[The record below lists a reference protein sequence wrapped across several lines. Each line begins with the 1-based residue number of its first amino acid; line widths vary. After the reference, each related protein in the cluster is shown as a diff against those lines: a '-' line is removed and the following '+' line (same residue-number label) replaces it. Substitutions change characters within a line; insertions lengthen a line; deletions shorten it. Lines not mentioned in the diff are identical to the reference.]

1 MLPYLKWVFTPIDK
15 RVDYV
20 FDWFNKNIACH
31 KSLKQYA
38 NRLTVT
44 KIENDLVISI
54 SSGAYSPE
62 DLWIGLCSNK
72 VAIFCPIMDYPNAKY
87 GKNLI
92 ESIIKKIAE
101 VDNAVELL
109 ARFHHRLFEATK
121 FSMTN
126 YEKASNKYESV
137 SLCPAGVLPLID
149 ATEKDLQ
156 TKESIED
163 PGKRLADLKA
173 YYKYIIE
180 AFRDYIDGGTPHCF
194 SPYIHIMSF
203 ESWRE
208 TLPDIERA
216 KLAEAEAT
224 KQCAKVLDD
233 IKGISNMGGGA
244 SCAAS

>member
-1 MLPYLKWVFTPIDK
+1 MFPYLKWIFTPTSK
-15 RVDYV
+15 RAGYA
-20 FDWFNKNIACH
+20 FDWFNKNIACNE
-31 KSLKQYA
+31 SLTQYA

-44 KIENDLVISI
+44 KNEDEIVISI

-62 DLWIGLCSNK
+62 DLWMVLCSNK

-126 YEKASNKYESV
+126 VEKGSNEYESV
-137 SLCPAGVLPLID
+137 TLCPAGVLPLID

-156 TKESIED
+156 KTEWVEPK
-163 PGKRLADLKA
+163 KRKADLDA
-173 YYKYIIE
+173 YYQYIIK
-180 AFRDYIDGGTPHCF
+180 AFRDSLDGGTPHCF

-208 TLPDIERA
+208 TLPELERN

-224 KQCAKVLDD
+224 KKCAKVLDD
-233 IKGISNMGGGA
+233 IKGISNITGWA
-244 SCAAS
+244 S

>member
-1 MLPYLKWVFTPIDK
+1 MLPYLKWVFTPIDN

-20 FDWFNKNIACH
+20 FAWFNENIASH
-31 KSLKQYA
+31 ESLKPYA

-44 KIENDLVISI
+44 KTENDLVISI
-54 SSGAYSPE
+54 SSGAYSEE
-62 DLWIGLCSNK
+62 DLWKVCCSNK
-72 VAIFCPIMDYPNAKY
+72 IVLFCPGMNYPNEKY

-92 ESIIKKIAE
+92 GCIIEKIFD

-109 ARFHHRLFEATK
+109 AKFHHRLFEASE

-126 YEKASNKYESV
+126 FESRSNEYESV

-156 TKESIED
+156 KTECDE
-163 PGKRLADLKA
+163 PQKRKAELDA
-173 YYKYIIE
+173 YYQYIIE
-180 AFRDYIDGGTPHCF
+180 AFRDYLDGGTPHCF

-208 TLPDIERA
+208 TLPELERN

-224 KQCAKVLDD
+224 KKCAKVLDD